1 MISCQPLTH
10 LTILLGYTVKGY
22 VIKPVG
28 VYIMKTFRTLFALFS
43 TLFTFKQYASSLTMT
58 CFCCEECCATIRLF
72 R

>member
-1 MISCQPLTH
+1 MISCQRLTD

-28 VYIMKTFRTLFALFS
+28 VYIMKTFRTLFAPFS
-43 TLFTFKQYASSLTMT
+43 TLFTVKQYASSLSMAWL
-58 CFCCEECCATIRLF
+58 CCEECCATIRLF